1 MQALSPTWDKALT
14 QIYQIKQDVVSM
26 VDQNARGGQD
36 TSIEELQKY
45 KGQKRQGGRKA
56 FKEATPPTSTRAPAP
71 DSAKEK
77 YWEKEAKKYQQLY
90 QVTNEKYEAEL
101 PSTECIQLIWETT
114 LENQKLVSKQ

>member
-1 MQALSPTWDKALT
+1 MEALSLTWDKALT

-26 VDQNARGGQD
+26 MEQNVRGGQD

-45 KGQKRQGGRKA
+45 KDKATRWKKA
-56 FKEATPPTSTRAPAP
+56 FEEATPPTSTRAPAP

-90 QVTNEKYEAEL
+90 QVTK
-101 PSTECIQLIWETT
+101 
-114 LENQKLVSKQ
+114 QKV